1 MAKFNEQ
8 IIKECKLWVSENG
21 LMEYGG
27 AKLKDFCSHFNI
39 DSQTYYR
46 WLENAD
52 FADAIKKGNKI
63 NMKISSRSSHAY
75 MKDLSSPY
83 SRISKLFSNFVS
95 MKLKPK

>member
-1 MAKFNEQ
+1 
-8 IIKECKLWVSENG
+8 V
-21 LMEYGG
+21 
-27 AKLKDFCSHFNI
+27 
-39 DSQTYYR
+39 
-46 WLENAD
+46 
-52 FADAIKKGNKI
+52 DAIKKGNKI